1 MSQLEEILRVPPMSE
16 EDQRL
21 DLNRSKNMRLKQ
33 IEKRASE
40 AIFISDH
47 YNEEDKGIIKES
59 KTLLR
64 KKSPMSEQ
72 DQMYSIVD
80 IKNSIVENGG
90 AAREQENLI
99 TDKLPELRNELNE
112 VSPLSLGFW
121 VANRV

>member
-112 VSPLSLGFW
+112 VSPLSLGF
-121 VANRV
+121 